1 LTHPAF
7 RRLRVVNNISVRQ
20 KLFASFGVVL
30 ALMVVTGAVA
40 IVQLRSVGAKGDHL
54 YNVNLAATDLSASL
68 RRNGLLMRESILK
81 YVLEPLPEERPKIKA
96 KIGELQQAID
106 TDIGALKAQQGLT
119 ADQRALVVE
128 IDGLMKDWY
137 AKRDKGPIGL
147 TDAGDRAGA
156 TEAALR
162 GIGGLA
168 FKAANEAVDKFNET
182 TRLEAK
188 RADDAAS
195 SAIRFATML
204 TILLVLAAVLI
215 AAAIAYL
222 FARGISRAVK
232 ELVDAAGRVA
242 DGDLTVHIEARSN
255 DELGQLASGVAAMIE
270 SLRTTVGSVSQTA
283 LELGAASEQM
293 ATTSEEAGRAVG
305 EIASAVDDVARGAE
319 KQVHALE
326 QARTMTEEMAS
337 VAAASAENARH
348 TAAAAQQARTVS
360 EDGVSTVE
368 FASAAMQAVRDAAEA
383 ATETIRALGSKSEQI
398 GGIVATITGIA
409 GQTNLLA
416 LNAAIEAARAGE
428 QGRGFAVVAEEVR
441 KLAEESKQAA
451 ATISGLIDEIQ
462 SETARAVNVVE
473 DGAKRTEEG
482 VSTVDQ
488 AREAFVRIGGSV
500 EDVND
505 RIEQIAAA
513 IEQLAASS
521 RRMQEDMAEVA
532 AVAQQSSAS
541 TEEVSASTQQT
552 SASTQEIA
560 ASAQELARS
569 ADELAQIVSRFTTA

>member
-1 LTHPAF
+1 LTLPAHG
-7 RRLRVVNNISVRQ
+7 RLSVFNNLSVRQ

-81 YVLEPLPEERPKIKA
+81 YVLEPISEERPKIKERIA
-96 KIGELQQAID
+96 ELQEAID
-106 TDIGALKAQQGLT
+106 ADIQALRAQPGLT
-119 ADQRALVVE
+119 SDQRALVDE

-137 AKRDKGPIGL
+137 AKRDKGPLGL
-147 TDAGDRAGA
+147 TDAGDQAGA

-162 GIGGLA
+162 GIGGLS

-182 TRLEAK
+182 TRVEAK
-188 RADDAAS
+188 RADEAAS
-195 SAIRFATML
+195 ATISSATKITVF
-204 TILLVLAAVLI
+204 LVLAAVLL
-215 AAAIAYL
+215 AAGIAYL
-222 FARGISRAVK
+222 IARGISRAVK
-232 ELVDAAGRVA
+232 ELVVATDRVA
-242 DGDLTVHIEARSN
+242 TGDLTVTVEARSK
-255 DELGQLASGVAAMIE
+255 DELGRLTNGVASMIE

-283 LELGAASEQM
+283 VGLSAASQQM

-305 EIASAVDDVARGAE
+305 EIASAVEDVARGAE
-319 KQVHALE
+319 KQVQALD

-348 TAAAAQQARTVS
+348 TAAAAQQARSVS

-368 FASAAMQAVRDAAEA
+368 FASAAMQAVREAAEA

-462 SETARAVNVVE
+462 SETARAVDVVE
-473 DGAKRTEEG
+473 DGARRTEEG

-500 EDVND
+500 EDVNE

-521 RRMQEDMAEVA
+521 RRMQDEMAEVA

-541 TEEVSASTQQT
+541 TEEVSASTEQT

-569 ADELAQIVSRFTTA
+569 ADELARIVARFTTA

>member
-1 LTHPAF
+1 
-7 RRLRVVNNISVRQ
+7 
-20 KLFASFGVVL
+20 
-30 ALMVVTGAVA
+30 
-40 IVQLRSVGAKGDHL
+40 
-54 YNVNLAATDLSASL
+54 
-68 RRNGLLMRESILK
+68 
-81 YVLEPLPEERPKIKA
+81 
-96 KIGELQQAID
+96 
-106 TDIGALKAQQGLT
+106 
-119 ADQRALVVE
+119 
-128 IDGLMKDWY
+128 
-137 AKRDKGPIGL
+137 
-147 TDAGDRAGA
+147 
-156 TEAALR
+156 
-162 GIGGLA
+162 
-168 FKAANEAVDKFNET
+168 
-182 TRLEAK
+182 
-188 RADDAAS
+188 
-195 SAIRFATML
+195 
-204 TILLVLAAVLI
+204 
-215 AAAIAYL
+215 
-222 FARGISRAVK
+222 
-232 ELVDAAGRVA
+232 
-242 DGDLTVHIEARSN
+242 
-255 DELGQLASGVAAMIE
+255 
-270 SLRTTVGSVSQTA
+270 
-283 LELGAASEQM
+283 M